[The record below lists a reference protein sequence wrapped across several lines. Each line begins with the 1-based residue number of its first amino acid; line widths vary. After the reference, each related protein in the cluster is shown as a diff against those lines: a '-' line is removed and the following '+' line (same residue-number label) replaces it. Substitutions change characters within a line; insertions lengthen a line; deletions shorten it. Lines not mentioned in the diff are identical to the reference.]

1 MKISP
6 VNQRDRDGSALQL
19 LRRSQPAESPAK
31 NNDPM
36 FLFHALHPFE
46 RNLAPTNIISLNE
59 RGIVDRTEH
68 SPESNGR
75 LQLERNT
82 LRLLCS
88 VLIKPGTRLE
98 ICRLLDPGVFQ
109 DLLLRV
115 VFEEIRTLGNI
126 ESRRLRQLLPARVT
140 NRGFP
145 DFDLHE
151 LLAPH
156 QATEADIDRLFE
168 SVLQLLD
175 LSHPDEEQLAE

>member
-1 MKISP
+1 
-6 VNQRDRDGSALQL
+6 
-19 LRRSQPAESPAK
+19 
-31 NNDPM
+31 
-36 FLFHALHPFE
+36 
-46 RNLAPTNIISLNE
+46 
-59 RGIVDRTEH
+59 
-68 SPESNGR
+68 
-75 LQLERNT
+75 

-98 ICRLLDPGVFQ
+98 ICRLLEPNVFQ
-109 DLLLRV
+109 DPLLCV
-115 VFEEIRTLGNI
+115 VFEEIHALGGI

-156 QATEADIDRLFE
+156 QATEADIDKLFE

-175 LSHPDEEQLAE
+175 QSHPDEEQLSE

>member
-1 MKISP
+1 ML
-6 VNQRDRDGSALQL
+6 VL
-19 LRRSQPAESPAK
+19 
-31 NNDPM
+31 
-36 FLFHALHPFE
+36 HALCPLE

-59 RGIVDRTEH
+59 SGIVNRPEL

-75 LQLERNT
+75 HKLERNT

-98 ICRLLDPGVFQ
+98 ICRLLDPSVFQ
-109 DLLLRV
+109 DPLLRV
-115 VFEEIRTLGNI
+115 VFEEIHALGGI

-156 QATEADIDRLFE
+156 QATEADIDKLFE

-175 LSHPDEEQLAE
+175 QSHPDEEQLAE